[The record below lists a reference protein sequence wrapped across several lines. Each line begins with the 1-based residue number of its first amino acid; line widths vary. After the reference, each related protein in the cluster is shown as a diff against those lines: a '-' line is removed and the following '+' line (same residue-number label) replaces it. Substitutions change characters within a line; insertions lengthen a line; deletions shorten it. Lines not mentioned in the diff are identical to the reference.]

1 MLFESIFHLFVKAVV
16 VSKSSGRLA
25 KYGLSCTSPFSLPPA
40 NLARILYL
48 NSRKPS
54 SLFMQTLDKDSFIA
68 VHGWRQKNRSQF
80 VLTLF
85 GKDYMVVR
93 WDLSHKAKIWEE

>member
-1 MLFESIFHLFVKAVV
+1 
-16 VSKSSGRLA
+16 
-25 KYGLSCTSPFSLPPA
+25 
-40 NLARILYL
+40 
-48 NSRKPS
+48 
-54 SLFMQTLDKDSFIA
+54 LDKDSFIA
-68 VHGWRQKNRSQF
+68 VHDWRQKNRSQF